1 MTDLSNRQIESISNF
16 RDAIGQGQNWKGK
29 SNSEIFDMLR
39 NNFFRNN
46 KLAMEWI
53 NNDFELSN
61 MLPTKNYKYGGSV
74 RKVRKYS
81 DDMIC

>member
-1 MTDLSNRQIESISNF
+1 
-16 RDAIGQGQNWKGK
+16 
-29 SNSEIFDMLR
+29 MLR
-39 NNFFRNN
+39 NNSFRDNPVVMN
-46 KLAMEWI
+46 WI
-53 NNDFELSN
+53 KNDSVLSA

>member
-1 MTDLSNRQIESISNF
+1 MTDLSNSQRESIENLRNF
-16 RDAIGQGQNWKGK
+16 IGPEGKNK
-29 SNSEIFDMLR
+29 SNREISIMLR
-39 NNFFRNN
+39 NNSFRDNPVVMN
-46 KLAMEWI
+46 WI
-53 NNDFELSN
+53 KNDSVLSA